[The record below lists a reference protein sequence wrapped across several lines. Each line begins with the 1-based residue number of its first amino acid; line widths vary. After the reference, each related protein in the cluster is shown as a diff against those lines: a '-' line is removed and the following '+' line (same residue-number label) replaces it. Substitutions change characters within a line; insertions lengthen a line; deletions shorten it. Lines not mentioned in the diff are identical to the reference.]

1 MRLDVW
7 FSWNIYSCMREERR
21 GESGNEGKWK
31 ASGGE
36 NKFWIFQTAV
46 NVFVFVFRAKTSL
59 ESFIERKFSFF
70 LFWKISLFGQ
80 RKNGKWNFKK
90 KRRTKEFRKLYPEN
104 QEKKQ
109 YEKIQFQPVFLW
121 LNWNDIL
128 PKTKEYRILCHW
140 HSLEKR
146 FTE

>member
-80 RKNGKWNFKK
+80 RKNGKWNFKNE
-90 KRRTKEFRKLYPEN
+90 RIQEIIFRKPRKKTIWKNPISAGFSLAELKWYPSKNER
-104 QEKKQ
+104 
-109 YEKIQFQPVFLW
+109 IQNP
-121 LNWNDIL
+121 L
-128 PKTKEYRILCHW
+128 PLTFSWETFYWIN
-140 HSLEKR
+140 
-146 FTE
+146 